1 MLVIKTITKKEVEL
15 LLEKKILFNTRN
27 GIVDKDGNEVQP
39 AAEVSVDIRL
49 LDTEHV
55 ADSVLTA
62 DAEKNKTRYIE
73 EKYADIAKK
82 LAIV

>member
-1 MLVIKTITKKEVEL
+1 MEL

-27 GIVDKDGNEVQP
+27 GIVDKDGNP
-39 AAEVSVDIRL
+39 SGYYI
-49 LDTEHV
+49 T
-55 ADSVLTA
+55 
-62 DAEKNKTRYIE
+62 KNKTRYIE

>member
-1 MLVIKTITKKEVEL
+1 MVFTIKTITKREMEL

-27 GIVDKDGNEVQP
+27 GIVDKDGNP
-39 AAEVSVDIRL
+39 SGYYI
-49 LDTEHV
+49 T
-55 ADSVLTA
+55 
-62 DAEKNKTRYIE
+62 KNKTRYIE